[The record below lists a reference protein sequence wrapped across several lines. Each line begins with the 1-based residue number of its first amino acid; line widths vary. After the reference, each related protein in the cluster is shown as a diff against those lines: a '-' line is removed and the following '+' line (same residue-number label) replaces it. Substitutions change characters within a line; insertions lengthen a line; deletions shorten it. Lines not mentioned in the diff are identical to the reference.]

1 MTSPASSPLPQRGA
15 TLTDQVMDFVRAAVI
30 SGELETGKL
39 YSVYQIANLLGI
51 SRSPVRD
58 GLLRLEEAGLV
69 EFARN
74 RGFRIIPTSPYDVAE
89 IFSLRLALEVPA
101 ASRAANACT
110 PELTEALKTLEA
122 KMRAAAAS
130 DDTDE
135 FFAYDQELHD
145 LILGAAQS
153 NRGRDIVNR
162 LRVATRLLG
171 VSTAGKQRTLDDIIS
186 EHSPLIEAV
195 KAGQTT
201 EAAAA
206 MRDHLTRTGRLL
218 VAQSIEAQGL
228 DLDPEKL
235 WTDLT
240 QGY

>member
-15 TLTDQVMDFVRAAVI
+15 TLTDQVMNFVRAAVI

-39 YSVYQIANLLGI
+39 YSVYQIADLLGI

-101 ASRAANACT
+101 ASRAATACT
-110 PELTEALKTLEA
+110 PELTEELVELEK
-122 KMRAAAAS
+122 KMRAAAA
-130 DDTDE
+130 TDAEEE
-135 FFAYDQELHD
+135 FFALDQQLHD
-145 LILGAAQS
+145 LILGAARS

-171 VSTAGKQRTLDDIIS
+171 VSTAGKQRTLADIVV
-186 EHSPLIEAV
+186 EHSPIIEAV
-195 KAGQTT
+195 KAGQSS
-201 EAAAA
+201 EAATA

-218 VAQSIEAQGL
+218 VAQAITGQGL
-228 DLDPEKL
+228 DLDPDRL
-235 WTDLT
+235 WQDLT